1 MGICI
6 EFRLQI
12 GKIRTAL
19 PRARRIAGLGHEA
32 FDHAMEDDAIVKAAP
47 RPSPHPLDAVGRK
60 IGTQLSTHAPTVG
73 TAQSKHLFKLNRT
86 ARRRTPPRT
95 RISVRSLP
103 TTGST

>member
-47 RPSPHPLDAVGRK
+47 RQSLDPLDVVGRK
-60 IGTQLSTHAPTVG
+60 IGTQRSEEHTSEL
-73 TAQSKHLFKLNRT
+73 QSLMRSSYAVVCLKKKKK
-86 ARRRTPPRT
+86 
-95 RISVRSLP
+95 IQRSLDVDCK
-103 TTGST
+103 

>member
-47 RPSPHPLDAVGRK
+47 RQSLDPLDVVGGK
-60 IGTQLSTHAPTVG
+60 IGTQLDTPAPTVG
-73 TAQSKHLFKLNRT
+73 RDQSRTIFRLNGTVGVGTANRLT
-86 ARRRTPPRT
+86 A
-95 RISVRSLP
+95 SQ
-103 TTGST
+103 